1 MSTLNTTTSSPRPTL
16 GAGDVGKSYFET
28 DSNKILVWDGAD
40 WNGYNSDGI
49 SLSGIT
55 NTNSVDFDGT
65 DDHVAI
71 SSFNF
76 ATDKTLSYWVKFDAI
91 NSAGVYIFG
100 TGNNYYTYLT
110 NNGQIIYLFDGS
122 VTALTLGAIHAIT
135 AGVWTHIAI
144 VGSGGTAT
152 LYKNGVSRTT
162 GTDRTPTGVTRFAGD
177 SVGGTRFVNG
187 LMDEVAYWDSALSAT
202 QISQIYNNGVPN
214 DISLLSP
221 VNWWRMGDNDGGTGT
236 TITDQ
241 GSAGN
246 DGTLTNGP
254 TFSTTVPPS

>member
-1 MSTLNTTTSSPRPTL
+1 MSTLTSTTSTTRPTL
-16 GAGDVGKSYFET
+16 GAGDVGESYFET
-28 DSNKILVWDGAD
+28 DSKKILVWDGAD

-49 SLSGIT
+49 SLPGIT
-55 NTNSVDFDGT
+55 NTYSVDFDGT

-76 ATDKTLSYWVKFDAI
+76 ASNKTLSYWVKFDAI

-100 TGNNYYTYLT
+100 TGSNYYTYLT
-110 NNGQIIYLFDGS
+110 NDGQTIYLYDGTA
-122 VTALTLGAIHAIT
+122 TALSLGATHAIT

-152 LYKNGVSRTT
+152 LYKDGVSRAT

-202 QISQIYNNGVPN
+202 QISEIYNNGVPN
-214 DISLLSP
+214 DISSLSP

-254 TFSTTVPPS
+254 TFSTTVPS

>member
-1 MSTLNTTTSSPRPTL
+1 MSTLTSTTSTTRPTL

-49 SLSGIT
+49 SLPGIT
-55 NTNSVDFDGT
+55 NTYSVDFDGT

-76 ATDKTLSYWVKFDAI
+76 ATNKTLSYWVKFDAI

-100 TGNNYYTYLT
+100 TGSNYYTYLT
-110 NNGQIIYLFDGS
+110 NNGQTIYLYDGTA
-122 VTALTLGAIHAIT
+122 TALSLGATHAIT

-152 LYKNGVSRTT
+152 LYKDGVSRAT

-187 LMDEVAYWDSALSAT
+187 LMDEVAYWDSALSST
-202 QISQIYNNGVPN
+202 QISVIYNNGVPN
-214 DISLLSP
+214 DISSLSP
-221 VNWWRMGDNDGGTGT
+221 VNWWRMGDNDSGTGT

-254 TFSTTVPPS
+254 TFSTTVPS

>member
-1 MSTLNTTTSSPRPTL
+1 MSTLTSTTSISRPNL

-28 DSNKILVWDGAD
+28 DSKKILVWDGAG

-49 SLSGIT
+49 SLPGIA

-76 ATDKTLSYWVKFDAI
+76 AANKTLSYWVKFDAI

-100 TGNNYYTYLT
+100 TGTKYYSYLT
-110 NNGQIIYLFDGS
+110 SNGQTIYLYDGS
-122 VTALTLGAIHAIT
+122 VTSLSLGSAYAIT
-135 AGVWTHIAI
+135 AGVWAHIAI

-152 LYKNGVSRTT
+152 LYKDGEPRAT

-187 LMDEVAYWDSALSAT
+187 LMDEVAYWDSALSAA
-202 QISQIYNNGVPN
+202 QISVIYNNGVPN
-214 DISLLSP
+214 DISSLSP

-254 TFSTTVPPS
+254 TFSTTVPS

>member
-1 MSTLNTTTSSPRPTL
+1 MSTLTTHTTATRATPSGSNIGLCKFNTTSK
-16 GAGDVGKSYFET
+16 AIEV
-28 DSNKILVWDGAD
+28 
-40 WNGYNSDGI
+40 SDGSNWAVYDYDNI
-49 SLSGIT
+49 SYP
-55 NTNSVDFDGT
+55 NAYSVDFDGT

-76 ATDKTLSYWVKFDAI
+76 ASNKTLSYWVKFDAI

-100 TGNNYYTYLT
+100 TGSNYYTYVT
-110 NNGQIIYLFDGS
+110 SDGQTIYLYDGS
-122 VTALTLGAIHAIT
+122 VTALTLGATHAIT

-152 LYKNGVSRTT
+152 LYKDGVSRAT
-162 GTDRTPTGVTRFAGD
+162 GTDRTPTGVNRFAGD

-187 LMDEVAYWDSALSAT
+187 LMDEVAYWDSALSAS
-202 QISQIYNNGVPN
+202 QIVEIYNNGSPIN
-214 DISLLSP
+214 LSSYNP
-221 VNWWRMGDNDGGTGT
+221 VNWWRMGDNDSGTGT

-254 TFSTTVPPS
+254 TFSTTVPS